1 MTPFRAVVLTPREA
15 VWEGEITSAVLL
27 TEDGKIGFM
36 AGREACV
43 IELMPGTIRFLSEQ
57 EGETI
62 LETDGGIAE
71 TDGKEL
77 RILCGTAYRQ
87 EDAAER
93 KQARASELEEEKKDG
108 TSEEERMAANER
120 REQEEA
126 ALAEEEKKA
135 ATEADAQDAAS
146 QETESEKT
154 EPEETQDQQPQDNS
168 ADNAADNTAENENTA
183 E

>member
-93 KQARASELEEEKKDG
+93 KQARASELEEEKK
-108 TSEEERMAANER
+108 R
-120 REQEEA
+120 RERSLAEYKMSRA
-126 ALAEEEKKA
+126 ALMRAFEKLKR
-135 ATEADAQDAAS
+135 S
-146 QETESEKT
+146 SGKR
-154 EPEETQDQQPQDNS
+154 
-168 ADNAADNTAENENTA
+168 
-183 E
+183 